1 MFASR
6 QNLLFLPI
14 VEILIYKQQK
24 EGANKM
30 AKAIE
35 LYKECMDMDFMDYSE
50 TLEKDLLFISEL
62 LKEFSYEETKQM
74 LLAMLF

>member
-1 MFASR
+1 MS
-6 QNLLFLPI
+6 
-14 VEILIYKQQK
+14 
-24 EGANKM
+24 
-30 AKAIE
+30 KAIQ

>member
-1 MFASR
+1 
-6 QNLLFLPI
+6 
-14 VEILIYKQQK
+14 
-24 EGANKM
+24 M

-50 TLEKDLLFISEL
+50 TLETDLLFISEL

>member
-1 MFASR
+1 MS
-6 QNLLFLPI
+6 
-14 VEILIYKQQK
+14 
-24 EGANKM
+24 
-30 AKAIE
+30 KAIQ

-62 LKEFSYEETKQM
+62 LKEFSYEETKEM